1 MPGFPFS
8 PLRPVRPVSRKW
20 GGGTEVLFRIK
31 SWKFHFY
38 VLQQFFSGEGSEVGL
53 GLQVSWDFRLDSDMV
68 SLCKAT
74 L

>member
-1 MPGFPFS
+1 M
-8 PLRPVRPVSRKW
+8 
-20 GGGTEVLFRIK
+20 TEVLFRIK